1 MRYSVAPRGLLRRQI
16 YPIFP
21 CLQNYKARIVTY
33 DLHPIRANCAL
44 EALARSTPFLD
55 KLGRMALFTF
65 AKTWKKNFFI
75 IKNTKTLVL
84 YLRNMGMDV
93 LKIIAGLV
101 GLIVGGEWL
110 LRAAVGTSNRFAI
123 PKFIIG
129 MTVVSFATS
138 LPELIVSVRS
148 ALAGYPDLA
157 LGNVVG
163 SNIANLG
170 LVLGVV
176 LLFTRIRVTK
186 SFYQSDWPMMFI
198 ASILLWVFIQNGT
211 ISALEGFALV
221 VLLVLMLLYLLQRR
235 DQVDFVADD
244 LDTLLSWPK
253 ILLFIVL
260 GSAFLALGSDLLV
273 NGAVNVASQIGVSE
287 RVIAITVVSIGTS
300 VPELAASLVAVAKRE
315 NAISIGN
322 LLGSNLF
329 NILAVLGITALIH
342 PLTVADNA
350 LLDFDIYVMIGVAAL
365 LIPLVFLPKKMEI
378 YWRDGLI
385 LLVVYIAFIATTL
398 N

>member
-1 MRYSVAPRGLLRRQI
+1 MFA
-16 YPIFP
+16 
-21 CLQNYKARIVTY
+21 
-33 DLHPIRANCAL
+33 
-44 EALARSTPFLD
+44 
-55 KLGRMALFTF
+55 F

-75 IKNTKTLVL
+75 IKNTKTPVL
-84 YLRNMGMDV
+84 YLRNMGMEIV
-93 LKIIAGLV
+93 KIIAGLV

-129 MTVVSFATS
+129 MTIVSFATS

-176 LLFTRIRVTK
+176 LLFTRIQVAK
-186 SFYQSDWPMMFI
+186 SFYLSDWPMMFI
-198 ASILLWVFIQNGT
+198 ASILLLVFILNGT
-211 ISALEGFALV
+211 ITALEGFALV
-221 VLLVLMLLYLLQRR
+221 TLLILMLFYLLRR
-235 DQVDFVADD
+235 KEDADFVADD

-253 ILLFIVL
+253 ISLFIVF

-273 NGAVNVASQIGVSE
+273 NGAVNVASQLGVSE
-287 RVIAITVVSIGTS
+287 RVIVITVVSVGTS

-329 NILAVLGITALIH
+329 NILAVLGITSLIH
-342 PLTVADNA
+342 PLTVVDNT
-350 LLDFDIYVMIGVAAL
+350 LLDFDIYVMIGIAAL
-365 LIPLVFLPKKMEI
+365 LIPLVFSPKKMEI

-385 LLVVYIAFIATTL
+385 LLVVYIAFIATTI

>member
-1 MRYSVAPRGLLRRQI
+1 M
-16 YPIFP
+16 
-21 CLQNYKARIVTY
+21 
-33 DLHPIRANCAL
+33 
-44 EALARSTPFLD
+44 
-55 KLGRMALFTF
+55 FTF
-65 AKTWKKNFFI
+65 AKTLKKNFFI
-75 IKNTKTLVL
+75 FKNTKTPVL
-84 YLRNMGMDV
+84 YLRNMGMEIV
-93 LKIIAGLV
+93 KIIAGLV

-148 ALAGYPDLA
+148 ALSGYPDLA

-176 LLFTRIRVTK
+176 LLFTRIQVAK

-211 ISALEGFALV
+211 ITALEGLALV
-221 VLLVLMLLYLLQRR
+221 TLLILMLFYLLRR
-235 DQVDFVADD
+235 KEHADFVADD
-244 LDTLLSWPK
+244 LDTLLSWSK
-253 ILLFIVL
+253 ISLFIVF

-273 NGAVNVASQIGVSE
+273 NGAVNVASQLGVSE
-287 RVIAITVVSIGTS
+287 RVIAITVVSVGTS

-329 NILAVLGITALIH
+329 NILAVLGITSLIH
-342 PLTVADNA
+342 PLTVVDNT
-350 LLDFDIYVMIGVAAL
+350 LLDFDIYVMIGIAAL
-365 LIPLVFLPKKMEI
+365 LIPLVFSPKKMEI

-385 LLVVYIAFIATTL
+385 LLVVYIAFIATTI

>member
-1 MRYSVAPRGLLRRQI
+1 
-16 YPIFP
+16 
-21 CLQNYKARIVTY
+21 
-33 DLHPIRANCAL
+33 
-44 EALARSTPFLD
+44 
-55 KLGRMALFTF
+55 MALFNF
-65 AKTWKKNFFI
+65 AKIWKKNFFI

-93 LKIIAGLV
+93 LKIVAGLV

-176 LLFTRIRVTK
+176 LLFTRIQVTK

-198 ASILLWVFIQNGT
+198 ASIILWGFIQNGT
-211 ISALEGFALV
+211 ITALEGLALV
-221 VLLVLMLLYLLQRR
+221 ALLILMLFYLLQRKEHP
-235 DQVDFVADD
+235 DFVADD
-244 LDTLLSWPK
+244 LQSLLSWPK
-253 ILLFIVL
+253 ILLLIVF

-273 NGAVNVASQIGVSE
+273 NGAVNVASQLGVSE
-287 RVIAITVVSIGTS
+287 RVIGITVVSVGTS
-300 VPELAASLVAVAKRE
+300 VPELAASLVAIAKRE

-342 PLTVADNA
+342 PLTVVDHV
-350 LLDFDIYVMIGVAAL
+350 LLDFDIYVMIGIAAL
-365 LIPLVFLPKKMEI
+365 LIPLVFSPKKMQI

-385 LLVVYIAFIATTL
+385 LLVVYIAFIANTL

>member
-1 MRYSVAPRGLLRRQI
+1 
-16 YPIFP
+16 
-21 CLQNYKARIVTY
+21 
-33 DLHPIRANCAL
+33 
-44 EALARSTPFLD
+44 
-55 KLGRMALFTF
+55 LFTF
-65 AKTWKKNFFI
+65 AKTLKKNFFI
-75 IKNTKTLVL
+75 FKNTKTPVL
-84 YLRNMGMDV
+84 YLRNMGMEIV
-93 LKIIAGLV
+93 KIIAGLV

-170 LVLGVV
+170 LVLGFV
-176 LLFTRIRVTK
+176 LLFTRIQVAK
-186 SFYQSDWPMMFI
+186 SFYLSDWPMMFI

-211 ISALEGFALV
+211 ITALEGFALV
-221 VLLVLMLLYLLQRR
+221 TLLILMLFYLLRR
-235 DQVDFVADD
+235 KEHADFIADD

-253 ILLFIVL
+253 ISLFIVF

-273 NGAVNVASQIGVSE
+273 NGAVNVASQLEVSE
-287 RVIAITVVSIGTS
+287 RVIAITVVSVGTS

-329 NILAVLGITALIH
+329 NILAVLGITSLIH
-342 PLTVADNA
+342 PLTVVDNS
-350 LLDFDIYVMIGVAAL
+350 LLDFDIYVMIGIAAL
-365 LIPLVFLPKKMEI
+365 LIPLVFSPKKMEI

-385 LLVVYIAFIATTL
+385 LLVVYIAFIATTI

>member
-1 MRYSVAPRGLLRRQI
+1 M
-16 YPIFP
+16 
-21 CLQNYKARIVTY
+21 
-33 DLHPIRANCAL
+33 
-44 EALARSTPFLD
+44 
-55 KLGRMALFTF
+55 
-65 AKTWKKNFFI
+65 
-75 IKNTKTLVL
+75 L
-84 YLRNMGMDV
+84 YLRNMVMEV
-93 LKIIAGLV
+93 LKIFAGLV

-176 LLFTRIRVTK
+176 LLFTRIHVTK

-211 ISALEGFALV
+211 ITAIEGLALV
-221 VLLVLMLLYLLQRR
+221 TLLILMLFYLLRR
-235 DQVDFVADD
+235 KEYADFVADD
-244 LDTLLSWPK
+244 LETLLSWPK
-253 ILLFIVL
+253 ILLFIVF
-260 GSAFLALGSDLLV
+260 GSVFLALGSDLLV
-273 NGAVNVASQIGVSE
+273 NGAVNVASQLGVSE
-287 RVIAITVVSIGTS
+287 RVIGITVVSVGTS
-300 VPELAASLVAVAKRE
+300 VPELAASLVAIAKRE

-342 PLTVADNA
+342 PLTVVDNA
-350 LLDFDIYVMIGVAAL
+350 LLDFDIYVMIGIAAL
-365 LIPLVFLPKKMEI
+365 LIPLVFSPKKMQI

-385 LLVVYIAFIATTL
+385 LLVVYIAFIANTL

>member
-1 MRYSVAPRGLLRRQI
+1 
-16 YPIFP
+16 
-21 CLQNYKARIVTY
+21 
-33 DLHPIRANCAL
+33 
-44 EALARSTPFLD
+44 
-55 KLGRMALFTF
+55 
-65 AKTWKKNFFI
+65 
-75 IKNTKTLVL
+75 
-84 YLRNMGMDV
+84 MGMDI
-93 LKIIAGLV
+93 LKIVAGLV

-176 LLFTRIRVTK
+176 LLFTRIQVSK

-211 ISALEGFALV
+211 ITALEGLALV
-221 VLLVLMLLYLLQRR
+221 TLLILMLFYLLRR
-235 DQVDFVADD
+235 KERAVFVADD
-244 LDTLLSWPK
+244 LNTLLSWPK
-253 ILLFIVL
+253 ILLFIVF

-273 NGAVNVASQIGVSE
+273 NGAVNAASQLGVSE

-342 PLTVADNA
+342 PLTVIDNT
-350 LLDFDIYVMIGVAAL
+350 LLDFDIYVMIGIAAL
-365 LIPLVFLPKKMEI
+365 LIPLVFTPKKMEI

-385 LLVVYIAFIATTL
+385 LLVVYVAFIAITI

>member
-1 MRYSVAPRGLLRRQI
+1 
-16 YPIFP
+16 
-21 CLQNYKARIVTY
+21 
-33 DLHPIRANCAL
+33 
-44 EALARSTPFLD
+44 
-55 KLGRMALFTF
+55 MALFNF
-65 AKTWKKNFFI
+65 AKIWKKNFFI

-93 LKIIAGLV
+93 LKIVAGLV

-176 LLFTRIRVTK
+176 LLFTRIQVTK

-211 ISALEGFALV
+211 ITALEGLAFV
-221 VLLVLMLLYLLQRR
+221 TLLILMLFYLLRR
-235 DQVDFVADD
+235 KEHADFVADD
-244 LDTLLSWPK
+244 LESLLSWPK
-253 ILLFIVL
+253 ILLLIVF
-260 GSAFLALGSDLLV
+260 GSVFLALGSDLLV
-273 NGAVNVASQIGVSE
+273 NGAVNVASQLGVSE
-287 RVIAITVVSIGTS
+287 RVIGITVVSVGTS
-300 VPELAASLVAVAKRE
+300 VPELAASLVAIAKRE

-342 PLTVADNA
+342 PLTVVDHV
-350 LLDFDIYVMIGVAAL
+350 LLDFDIYVMIGIAAL
-365 LIPLVFLPKKMEI
+365 LIPLVFSPKKMQI
-378 YWRDGLI
+378 HWRDGLI
-385 LLVVYIAFIATTL
+385 LLVVYIAFIVNTL

>member
-1 MRYSVAPRGLLRRQI
+1 M
-16 YPIFP
+16 
-21 CLQNYKARIVTY
+21 
-33 DLHPIRANCAL
+33 
-44 EALARSTPFLD
+44 
-55 KLGRMALFTF
+55 
-65 AKTWKKNFFI
+65 
-75 IKNTKTLVL
+75 L

-93 LKIIAGLV
+93 LKIVAGLV

-176 LLFTRIRVTK
+176 LLFTRIQVTK

-198 ASILLWVFIQNGT
+198 ASIILWAFIQNGT
-211 ISALEGFALV
+211 ITELEGLALV
-221 VLLVLMLLYLLQRR
+221 TLLILMLFYLLRR
-235 DQVDFVADD
+235 KEHADFVADD
-244 LDTLLSWPK
+244 LESLLSWPK
-253 ILLFIVL
+253 ILLLIVF

-273 NGAVNVASQIGVSE
+273 NGAVNVASQLGVSE
-287 RVIAITVVSIGTS
+287 RVIGITVVSVGTS
-300 VPELAASLVAVAKRE
+300 VPELAASLVAIAKRE

-342 PLTVADNA
+342 PLTVVDHV
-350 LLDFDIYVMIGVAAL
+350 LLDFDIYVMIGIAAL
-365 LIPLVFLPKKMEI
+365 LIPLVFSPKKMQI

-385 LLVVYIAFIATTL
+385 LLVVYIAFIANTL

>member
-1 MRYSVAPRGLLRRQI
+1 
-16 YPIFP
+16 
-21 CLQNYKARIVTY
+21 
-33 DLHPIRANCAL
+33 
-44 EALARSTPFLD
+44 
-55 KLGRMALFTF
+55 LFTF
-65 AKTWKKNFFI
+65 AKTLKKNFFI
-75 IKNTKTLVL
+75 FKNTKTPVL
-84 YLRNMGMDV
+84 YLRNMGMEIV
-93 LKIIAGLV
+93 QIIAGLV

-157 LGNVVG
+157 LGNVMG

-176 LLFTRIRVTK
+176 LLFTRIQVAK

-211 ISALEGFALV
+211 ITALEGFALV
-221 VLLVLMLLYLLQRR
+221 TLLILMLFYLLRR
-235 DQVDFVADD
+235 KEHADFIADD

-253 ILLFIVL
+253 ISLFIVF
-260 GSAFLALGSDLLV
+260 GSVSLALGSDLLV
-273 NGAVNVASQIGVSE
+273 NGAVNVASQLGVSE
-287 RVIAITVVSIGTS
+287 RVIAITVVSVGTS

-329 NILAVLGITALIH
+329 NILAVLGITSLIH
-342 PLTVADNA
+342 PLTVVDNT
-350 LLDFDIYVMIGVAAL
+350 LLDFDIYVMIGIAAL
-365 LIPLVFLPKKMEI
+365 LIPLVFSPKKMEI

-385 LLVVYIAFIATTL
+385 LLVVYIAFIATTI

>member
-1 MRYSVAPRGLLRRQI
+1 M
-16 YPIFP
+16 
-21 CLQNYKARIVTY
+21 
-33 DLHPIRANCAL
+33 
-44 EALARSTPFLD
+44 
-55 KLGRMALFTF
+55 FTF
-65 AKTWKKNFFI
+65 AKTLKKNFFI
-75 IKNTKTLVL
+75 FKNTKTPVL
-84 YLRNMGMDV
+84 YLCNMGMEIV
-93 LKIIAGLV
+93 KIIAGLV

-176 LLFTRIRVTK
+176 LLFTRIQVAK

-211 ISALEGFALV
+211 ITALEGFALV
-221 VLLVLMLLYLLQRR
+221 TLLILMLFYLLRR
-235 DQVDFVADD
+235 KEDADFVADD

-253 ILLFIVL
+253 ISLFIVF

-273 NGAVNVASQIGVSE
+273 NGAVNVASQLGVSE

-329 NILAVLGITALIH
+329 NILAVLGITSLIH
-342 PLTVADNA
+342 PLTVVDNT
-350 LLDFDIYVMIGVAAL
+350 LLDFDIYVMIGIAAL
-365 LIPLVFLPKKMEI
+365 LIPLVFSPKKMEI

-385 LLVVYIAFIATTL
+385 LLVVYIAFIATTI

>member
-1 MRYSVAPRGLLRRQI
+1 
-16 YPIFP
+16 
-21 CLQNYKARIVTY
+21 
-33 DLHPIRANCAL
+33 
-44 EALARSTPFLD
+44 
-55 KLGRMALFTF
+55 
-65 AKTWKKNFFI
+65 
-75 IKNTKTLVL
+75 
-84 YLRNMGMDV
+84 MGMEIV
-93 LKIIAGLV
+93 KIIAGLV

-176 LLFTRIRVTK
+176 LLFTRIQVAK

-211 ISALEGFALV
+211 ITALEGFALV
-221 VLLVLMLLYLLQRR
+221 TLLILMLFYLLRR
-235 DQVDFVADD
+235 KEDADFVADD

-253 ILLFIVL
+253 ISLFIVF

-273 NGAVNVASQIGVSE
+273 NGAVNVASQLGVSE

-329 NILAVLGITALIH
+329 NILAVLGITSLIH
-342 PLTVADNA
+342 PLTVVDNT
-350 LLDFDIYVMIGVAAL
+350 LLDFDIYVMIGIAAL
-365 LIPLVFLPKKMEI
+365 LIPLVFSPKKMEI

-385 LLVVYIAFIATTL
+385 LLVVYIAFIATTI

>member
-1 MRYSVAPRGLLRRQI
+1 M
-16 YPIFP
+16 
-21 CLQNYKARIVTY
+21 
-33 DLHPIRANCAL
+33 
-44 EALARSTPFLD
+44 
-55 KLGRMALFTF
+55 FTF
-65 AKTWKKNFFI
+65 AKTLKKNFLI
-75 IKNTKTLVL
+75 IKNTKTPVL
-84 YLRNMGMDV
+84 YLRNMGMEIV
-93 LKIIAGLV
+93 KIIAGLV

-148 ALAGYPDLA
+148 ALSGYPDLA

-176 LLFTRIRVTK
+176 LLFTRIQVAK

-211 ISALEGFALV
+211 ITALEGLALV
-221 VLLVLMLLYLLQRR
+221 TLLILMLFYLLRR
-235 DQVDFVADD
+235 KEHADFIADD

-253 ILLFIVL
+253 ISLFIVF

-273 NGAVNVASQIGVSE
+273 NGAVNVASQLGVSE
-287 RVIAITVVSIGTS
+287 RVIAITVVSVGTS

-342 PLTVADNA
+342 PLTVVDNT
-350 LLDFDIYVMIGVAAL
+350 LLDFDIYVMIGIAAL
-365 LIPLVFLPKKMEI
+365 LIPLVFSPKKMEI

>member
-1 MRYSVAPRGLLRRQI
+1 
-16 YPIFP
+16 
-21 CLQNYKARIVTY
+21 
-33 DLHPIRANCAL
+33 
-44 EALARSTPFLD
+44 
-55 KLGRMALFTF
+55 LFTF
-65 AKTWKKNFFI
+65 AKTLKKNFFI
-75 IKNTKTLVL
+75 FKNTKTPVL
-84 YLRNMGMDV
+84 YLRNMGMEIV
-93 LKIIAGLV
+93 KIIAGLV

-176 LLFTRIRVTK
+176 LLFTRIQVAK
-186 SFYQSDWPMMFI
+186 SFYLSDWPMMFI

-211 ISALEGFALV
+211 ITALEGFALV
-221 VLLVLMLLYLLQRR
+221 TLLILMLFYLLRR
-235 DQVDFVADD
+235 KEHADFIADD

-253 ILLFIVL
+253 ISLFIVF

-273 NGAVNVASQIGVSE
+273 NGAVNVASQLGVSE
-287 RVIAITVVSIGTS
+287 RVIAITVVSVGTS

-329 NILAVLGITALIH
+329 NILAVLGITSLIH
-342 PLTVADNA
+342 PLTVVDNT
-350 LLDFDIYVMIGVAAL
+350 LLDFDIYVMIGIAAL
-365 LIPLVFLPKKMEI
+365 LIPLVFSPKKMEI

-385 LLVVYIAFIATTL
+385 LLVVYIAFIATTI

>member
-1 MRYSVAPRGLLRRQI
+1 
-16 YPIFP
+16 
-21 CLQNYKARIVTY
+21 
-33 DLHPIRANCAL
+33 
-44 EALARSTPFLD
+44 
-55 KLGRMALFTF
+55 
-65 AKTWKKNFFI
+65 
-75 IKNTKTLVL
+75 
-84 YLRNMGMDV
+84 MGMEIV
-93 LKIIAGLV
+93 KIIAGLV

-176 LLFTRIRVTK
+176 LLFTRIQVAK
-186 SFYQSDWPMMFI
+186 SFYLSDWPMMFI

-211 ISALEGFALV
+211 ITALEGFALV
-221 VLLVLMLLYLLQRR
+221 TLLILMLFYLLRR
-235 DQVDFVADD
+235 KEHADFIADD

-253 ILLFIVL
+253 ISLFIVF

-273 NGAVNVASQIGVSE
+273 NGAVNVASQLGVSE
-287 RVIAITVVSIGTS
+287 RVIAITVVSVGTS

-329 NILAVLGITALIH
+329 NILAVLGITSLIH
-342 PLTVADNA
+342 PLTVVDNT
-350 LLDFDIYVMIGVAAL
+350 LLDFDIYVMIGIAAL
-365 LIPLVFLPKKMEI
+365 LIPLVFSPKKMEI

-385 LLVVYIAFIATTL
+385 LLVVYIAFIATTI

>member
-1 MRYSVAPRGLLRRQI
+1 
-16 YPIFP
+16 
-21 CLQNYKARIVTY
+21 
-33 DLHPIRANCAL
+33 
-44 EALARSTPFLD
+44 
-55 KLGRMALFTF
+55 
-65 AKTWKKNFFI
+65 
-75 IKNTKTLVL
+75 
-84 YLRNMGMDV
+84 MGIEV
-93 LKIIAGLV
+93 FKIIGGLI

-129 MTVVSFATS
+129 MTIVSFATS
-138 LPELIVSVRS
+138 LPELIVSIRS
-148 ALAGYPDLA
+148 ALEGYPDLA

-176 LLFTRIRVTK
+176 LLFTRIEVSK

-211 ISALEGFALV
+211 ITAIEGLALV
-221 VLLVLMLLYLLQRR
+221 ILLVLMLVYLLRLK
-235 DQVDFVADD
+235 DKSDFVADD

-253 ILLFIVL
+253 IGLFIVF
-260 GSAFLALGSDLLV
+260 GSAFLAFGSELLV
-273 NGAVNVASQIGVSE
+273 NGAVQVASQLGVSE
-287 RVIAITVVSIGTS
+287 RIIAITVVSVGTS
-300 VPELAASLVAVAKRE
+300 VPELAASLVAIAKKE

-329 NILAVLGITALIH
+329 NILAVLGITSLIH
-342 PLTVADNA
+342 PLTVVDNT
-350 LLDFDIYVMIGVAAL
+350 LLDFDICVMIGIAAL
-365 LIPLVFLPKKMEI
+365 LIPLVFLPKRMEM
-378 YWRDGLI
+378 YWRDGLV
-385 LLVVYIAFIATTL
+385 LLAVYILFIATTI

>member
-1 MRYSVAPRGLLRRQI
+1 
-16 YPIFP
+16 
-21 CLQNYKARIVTY
+21 
-33 DLHPIRANCAL
+33 L
-44 EALARSTPFLD
+44 EALVRSTPFFD
-55 KLGRMALFTF
+55 KLGRIALFTLP
-65 AKTWKKNFFI
+65 KTRKKNFFI

-93 LKIIAGLV
+93 LKIVAGLV

-110 LRAAVGTSNRFAI
+110 LRAAVGTSNRFVI

-176 LLFTRIRVTK
+176 LLFTRIQVSK

-211 ISALEGFALV
+211 ITAFEGIALV
-221 VLLVLMLLYLLQRR
+221 VLLVLMLLYLLQRT
-235 DQVDFVADD
+235 DKADFVVND

-253 ILLFIVL
+253 ILLFIL
-260 GSAFLALGSDLLV
+260 FGSAFLAFGSDLLV
-273 NGAVNVASQIGVSE
+273 NGAVNVASQLGVSE
-287 RVIAITVVSIGTS
+287 RVIAITVVSVGTS

-342 PLTVADNA
+342 PLTVVDNT
-350 LLDFDIYVMIGVAAL
+350 LLDFDIYVMIGIAAL

-378 YWRDGLI
+378 YWRDGL
-385 LLVVYIAFIATTL
+385 LLLTLYVLFIVKTL
-398 N
+398 A

>member
-1 MRYSVAPRGLLRRQI
+1 
-16 YPIFP
+16 
-21 CLQNYKARIVTY
+21 
-33 DLHPIRANCAL
+33 
-44 EALARSTPFLD
+44 
-55 KLGRMALFTF
+55 MALFNF
-65 AKTWKKNFFI
+65 AKIWKKNFFI

-93 LKIIAGLV
+93 LKIVAGLV
-101 GLIVGGEWL
+101 GLVVGGEWL
-110 LRAAVGTSNRFAI
+110 LRAAVGTSNWFAI

-176 LLFTRIRVTK
+176 LLFTRIQISN

-235 DQVDFVADD
+235 DKANIVADD
-244 LDTLLSWPK
+244 LDKLLPWPK

-273 NGAVNVASQIGVSE
+273 NGAVNVASQLGVSE

-342 PLTVADNA
+342 PLTVADNT
-350 LLDFDIYVMIGVAAL
+350 LLDFDIYVMIGIAAL
-365 LIPLVFLPKKMEI
+365 LIPLIFLPKKMEI

-385 LLVVYIAFIATTL
+385 LLVVYIAFIAITL

>member
-1 MRYSVAPRGLLRRQI
+1 M
-16 YPIFP
+16 
-21 CLQNYKARIVTY
+21 
-33 DLHPIRANCAL
+33 
-44 EALARSTPFLD
+44 
-55 KLGRMALFTF
+55 
-65 AKTWKKNFFI
+65 
-75 IKNTKTLVL
+75 L

-176 LLFTRIRVTK
+176 LLFTRIQVTK

-198 ASILLWVFIQNGT
+198 ASIILWGFIQNGT
-211 ISALEGFALV
+211 ITALEGLALV
-221 VLLVLMLLYLLQRR
+221 ALLILMLFYLLQRKEHP
-235 DQVDFVADD
+235 DFVADD
-244 LDTLLSWPK
+244 LQSLLSWPK
-253 ILLFIVL
+253 ILLLIVF
-260 GSAFLALGSDLLV
+260 GSSFLALGSDLLV
-273 NGAVNVASQIGVSE
+273 NGAVNVASQLGVSE
-287 RVIAITVVSIGTS
+287 RVIGITVVSVGTS
-300 VPELAASLVAVAKRE
+300 VPELAASLVAIAKRE

-342 PLTVADNA
+342 PLTVVDHV
-350 LLDFDIYVMIGVAAL
+350 LLDFDIYVMIGIAAL
-365 LIPLVFLPKKMEI
+365 LIPLVFSPKKMQI

-385 LLVVYIAFIATTL
+385 LLVVYIAFIANTL

>member
-1 MRYSVAPRGLLRRQI
+1 
-16 YPIFP
+16 
-21 CLQNYKARIVTY
+21 
-33 DLHPIRANCAL
+33 
-44 EALARSTPFLD
+44 
-55 KLGRMALFTF
+55 
-65 AKTWKKNFFI
+65 
-75 IKNTKTLVL
+75 
-84 YLRNMGMDV
+84 MGMEVIKIV
-93 LKIIAGLV
+93 LGLV
-101 GLIVGGEWL
+101 GLIVGGKWL
-110 LRAAVGTSNRFAI
+110 LLAAVGTSNRFAI

-157 LGNVVG
+157 VGNVVG

-176 LLFTRIRVTK
+176 LLFTRIHVTK
-186 SFYQSDWPMMFI
+186 IFYQSDWPMMFI
-198 ASILLWVFIQNGT
+198 ASILLWVFIQNGKIT
-211 ISALEGFALV
+211 GLEGLTMV
-221 VLLVLMLLYLLQRR
+221 VILVLMLLYLLLRR
-235 DQVDFVADD
+235 DKADFVADD
-244 LDTLLSWPK
+244 LDTLMSWSK
-253 ILLFIVL
+253 ISLFIL
-260 GSAFLALGSDLLV
+260 FGSAFLALGSDLLV
-273 NGAVNVASQIGVSE
+273 NGAVNVASYLGVSE

-329 NILAVLGITALIH
+329 NILAVLGITALIN
-342 PLTVADNA
+342 PLRVVDNT
-350 LLDFDIYVMIGVAAL
+350 LLDFDIYVMIGITAL
-365 LIPLVFLPKKMEI
+365 LVPLVFLPKKMEI

-385 LLVVYIAFIATTL
+385 LLVIYTAFIATTL

>member
-1 MRYSVAPRGLLRRQI
+1 M
-16 YPIFP
+16 
-21 CLQNYKARIVTY
+21 
-33 DLHPIRANCAL
+33 
-44 EALARSTPFLD
+44 
-55 KLGRMALFTF
+55 
-65 AKTWKKNFFI
+65 
-75 IKNTKTLVL
+75 L

-93 LKIIAGLV
+93 LKIVAGLV

-176 LLFTRIRVTK
+176 LLFTRIQVTK

-198 ASILLWVFIQNGT
+198 ASILLWAFIQNGT
-211 ISALEGFALV
+211 ITALEGLALV
-221 VLLVLMLLYLLQRR
+221 TLLILMLFYLLRR
-235 DQVDFVADD
+235 KEHADFVADD
-244 LDTLLSWPK
+244 LESLMSWPK
-253 ILLFIVL
+253 ILLLIVF

-273 NGAVNVASQIGVSE
+273 NGAVNVASQLGVSE
-287 RVIAITVVSIGTS
+287 RVIGITVVSVGTS
-300 VPELAASLVAVAKRE
+300 VPELAASLVAIAKRE

-329 NILAVLGITALIH
+329 NILAVLGNYGPHSSI
-342 PLTVADNA
+342 DC
-350 LLDFDIYVMIGVAAL
+350 G
-365 LIPLVFLPKKMEI
+365 
-378 YWRDGLI
+378 
-385 LLVVYIAFIATTL
+385 
-398 N
+398 

>member
-1 MRYSVAPRGLLRRQI
+1 
-16 YPIFP
+16 
-21 CLQNYKARIVTY
+21 
-33 DLHPIRANCAL
+33 
-44 EALARSTPFLD
+44 
-55 KLGRMALFTF
+55 MALFIF
-65 AKTWKKNFFI
+65 AKTLKKNLII

-84 YLRNMGMDV
+84 YLRNMLV
-93 LKIIAGLV
+93 ELIKILFGLF
-101 GLIVGGEWL
+101 GLIIGGDWL

-123 PKFIIG
+123 PKFVIG

-148 ALAGYPDLA
+148 ALAGYSDLA

-176 LLFTRIRVTK
+176 LLFTRIKVSK
-186 SFYQSDWPMMFI
+186 SFYLSDWPMMFI

-211 ISALEGFALV
+211 ISSLEGVALV
-221 VLLVLMLLYLLQRR
+221 LLLLIMIIFLLQIR
-235 DQVDFVADD
+235 DKVDYVVED
-244 LDTLLSWPK
+244 LDTILSWPK
-253 ILLFIVL
+253 ISFFLVS
-260 GSAFLALGSDLLV
+260 GSFFLAFGSDLLI
-273 NGAVNVASQIGVSE
+273 NGAISVASQLGVSE
-287 RVIAITVVSIGTS
+287 RVIGITLVSIGTS

-329 NILAVLGITALIH
+329 NILAVLGITALIN
-342 PLTVADNA
+342 PLRVVDNT
-350 LLDFDIYVMIGVAAL
+350 LLDFDIYVMIGIAAL
-365 LIPLVFLPKKMEI
+365 LIPLVFSPKKMEI

-385 LLVVYIAFIATTL
+385 LLTVYVIFIAITL

>member
-1 MRYSVAPRGLLRRQI
+1 M
-16 YPIFP
+16 
-21 CLQNYKARIVTY
+21 
-33 DLHPIRANCAL
+33 
-44 EALARSTPFLD
+44 
-55 KLGRMALFTF
+55 FTF
-65 AKTWKKNFFI
+65 AKTLKKNFFI
-75 IKNTKTLVL
+75 FKNTKTPVL
-84 YLRNMGMDV
+84 YLRNMGMEIV
-93 LKIIAGLV
+93 QIIAGLV

-157 LGNVVG
+157 LGNVMG

-176 LLFTRIRVTK
+176 LLFTRIQVAK

-211 ISALEGFALV
+211 ITALEGFALV
-221 VLLVLMLLYLLQRR
+221 TLLILMLFYLLRR
-235 DQVDFVADD
+235 KEHADFIADD

-253 ILLFIVL
+253 ISLFIVF
-260 GSAFLALGSDLLV
+260 GSVFLALGSDLLV
-273 NGAVNVASQIGVSE
+273 NGAVNVASQLGVSE
-287 RVIAITVVSIGTS
+287 RVIAITVVSVGTS

-329 NILAVLGITALIH
+329 NILAVLGITSLIH
-342 PLTVADNA
+342 PLTVVDNT
-350 LLDFDIYVMIGVAAL
+350 LLDFDIYVMIGIAAL
-365 LIPLVFLPKKMEI
+365 LIPLVFSPKKMEI

-385 LLVVYIAFIATTL
+385 LLVVYIAFIATTI

>member
-1 MRYSVAPRGLLRRQI
+1 
-16 YPIFP
+16 
-21 CLQNYKARIVTY
+21 
-33 DLHPIRANCAL
+33 
-44 EALARSTPFLD
+44 
-55 KLGRMALFTF
+55 
-65 AKTWKKNFFI
+65 
-75 IKNTKTLVL
+75 
-84 YLRNMGMDV
+84 MGIEV
-93 LKIIAGLV
+93 FKIIGGLI

-129 MTVVSFATS
+129 MTIVSFATS
-138 LPELIVSVRS
+138 LPELIVSIRS
-148 ALAGYPDLA
+148 ALEGYPDLA

-176 LLFTRIRVTK
+176 LLFTRIEVSK

-211 ISALEGFALV
+211 ITALEGLALV
-221 VLLVLMLLYLLQRR
+221 ILLVLMLVYLLRLK
-235 DQVDFVADD
+235 DKSDFVADD

-253 ILLFIVL
+253 IGLFIVF
-260 GSAFLALGSDLLV
+260 GSAFLAFGSELLV
-273 NGAVNVASQIGVSE
+273 NGAVQVASQLGVSE
-287 RVIAITVVSIGTS
+287 RIIAITVVSVGTS
-300 VPELAASLVAVAKRE
+300 VPELAASLVAIAKKE

-329 NILAVLGITALIH
+329 NILAVLGITSLIH
-342 PLTVADNA
+342 PLTVVDNT
-350 LLDFDIYVMIGVAAL
+350 LLDFDIYVMIGIAAL
-365 LIPLVFLPKKMEI
+365 LIPLVFLPKRMEM
-378 YWRDGLI
+378 YWRDGLV
-385 LLVVYIAFIATTL
+385 LLAVYVLFIATTI

>member
-1 MRYSVAPRGLLRRQI
+1 
-16 YPIFP
+16 
-21 CLQNYKARIVTY
+21 
-33 DLHPIRANCAL
+33 
-44 EALARSTPFLD
+44 
-55 KLGRMALFTF
+55 
-65 AKTWKKNFFI
+65 
-75 IKNTKTLVL
+75 
-84 YLRNMGMDV
+84 MGIEV
-93 LKIIAGLV
+93 FKIIGGLI

-129 MTVVSFATS
+129 MTIVSFATS
-138 LPELIVSVRS
+138 LPELIVSIRS
-148 ALAGYPDLA
+148 ALEGYPDLA

-176 LLFTRIRVTK
+176 LLFTRIEVSK

-211 ISALEGFALV
+211 ITALEGLGLV
-221 VLLVLMLLYLLQRR
+221 ILLVLMLVYLLRLK
-235 DQVDFVADD
+235 DKSDFVADD

-253 ILLFIVL
+253 IGLFIVF
-260 GSAFLALGSDLLV
+260 GSAFLAFGSELLV
-273 NGAVNVASQIGVSE
+273 NGAVQVASQLGVSE
-287 RVIAITVVSIGTS
+287 RIIAITVVSVGTS
-300 VPELAASLVAVAKRE
+300 VPELAASLVAIAKKE

-329 NILAVLGITALIH
+329 NILAVLGITSLIH
-342 PLTVADNA
+342 PLTVVDNT
-350 LLDFDIYVMIGVAAL
+350 LLDFDIYVMIGIAAL
-365 LIPLVFLPKKMEI
+365 LIPLVFLPKRMEM
-378 YWRDGLI
+378 YWLDGLV
-385 LLVVYIAFIATTL
+385 LLAVYVLFIATTI

>member
-1 MRYSVAPRGLLRRQI
+1 M
-16 YPIFP
+16 
-21 CLQNYKARIVTY
+21 
-33 DLHPIRANCAL
+33 
-44 EALARSTPFLD
+44 
-55 KLGRMALFTF
+55 FTF
-65 AKTWKKNFFI
+65 AKTLKKNFFI
-75 IKNTKTLVL
+75 FKNTKTPVL
-84 YLRNMGMDV
+84 YLRNMGMEIV
-93 LKIIAGLV
+93 KIIAGLV

-176 LLFTRIRVTK
+176 LLFTRIQVAK
-186 SFYQSDWPMMFI
+186 SFYLSDWPMMFI
-198 ASILLWVFIQNGT
+198 ASILLWVFILNGT
-211 ISALEGFALV
+211 ITALEGFALV
-221 VLLVLMLLYLLQRR
+221 TLLILMLFYLLRR
-235 DQVDFVADD
+235 KEHADFIADD

-253 ILLFIVL
+253 ISLFIVF

-273 NGAVNVASQIGVSE
+273 NGAVNVASQLGVSE
-287 RVIAITVVSIGTS
+287 RVIAITVVSVGTS

-329 NILAVLGITALIH
+329 NILAVLGITSLIH
-342 PLTVADNA
+342 PLTVVDNT
-350 LLDFDIYVMIGVAAL
+350 LLDFDIYVMIGIAAL
-365 LIPLVFLPKKMEI
+365 LIPLVFSPKKMEI

-385 LLVVYIAFIATTL
+385 LLVVYIAFIATTI

>member
-1 MRYSVAPRGLLRRQI
+1 
-16 YPIFP
+16 
-21 CLQNYKARIVTY
+21 
-33 DLHPIRANCAL
+33 
-44 EALARSTPFLD
+44 
-55 KLGRMALFTF
+55 
-65 AKTWKKNFFI
+65 
-75 IKNTKTLVL
+75 
-84 YLRNMGMDV
+84 MGMDV
-93 LKIIAGLV
+93 LKIVAGLV

-110 LRAAVGTSNRFAI
+110 LRAAVGTSNRFVI

-176 LLFTRIRVTK
+176 LLFTRIQVSK

-211 ISALEGFALV
+211 ITAFEGIALV
-221 VLLVLMLLYLLQRR
+221 VLLVLMLLYLLQRT
-235 DQVDFVADD
+235 DKADFVVND

-253 ILLFIVL
+253 ILLFIL
-260 GSAFLALGSDLLV
+260 FGSAFLAFGSDLLV
-273 NGAVNVASQIGVSE
+273 NGAVNVASQLGVSE
-287 RVIAITVVSIGTS
+287 RVIAITVVSVGTS

-342 PLTVADNA
+342 PLTVVDNT
-350 LLDFDIYVMIGVAAL
+350 LLDFDIYVMIGIAAL

-378 YWRDGLI
+378 YWRDGL
-385 LLVVYIAFIATTL
+385 LLLTLYVLFIVKTL
-398 N
+398 A

>member
-1 MRYSVAPRGLLRRQI
+1 
-16 YPIFP
+16 
-21 CLQNYKARIVTY
+21 
-33 DLHPIRANCAL
+33 
-44 EALARSTPFLD
+44 
-55 KLGRMALFTF
+55 MALFNF

-93 LKIIAGLV
+93 LKIVAGLV

-176 LLFTRIRVTK
+176 LLFTRIQVTK

-198 ASILLWVFIQNGT
+198 ASIILWAFIQNGT
-211 ISALEGFALV
+211 ITELEGLALV
-221 VLLVLMLLYLLQRR
+221 TLLILMLFYLLRR
-235 DQVDFVADD
+235 KEHADFVADD
-244 LDTLLSWPK
+244 LESLLSWPK
-253 ILLFIVL
+253 ILLLIVF

-273 NGAVNVASQIGVSE
+273 NGAVNVASQLGVSE
-287 RVIAITVVSIGTS
+287 RVIGITVVSVGTS
-300 VPELAASLVAVAKRE
+300 VPELAASLVAIAKRE

-342 PLTVADNA
+342 PLTVVDHV
-350 LLDFDIYVMIGVAAL
+350 LLDFDIYVMIGIAAL
-365 LIPLVFLPKKMEI
+365 LIPLVFSPKKMQI

-385 LLVVYIAFIATTL
+385 LLVVYIAFIANTL

>member
-1 MRYSVAPRGLLRRQI
+1 M
-16 YPIFP
+16 
-21 CLQNYKARIVTY
+21 
-33 DLHPIRANCAL
+33 
-44 EALARSTPFLD
+44 
-55 KLGRMALFTF
+55 FTF
-65 AKTWKKNFFI
+65 AKTLKKNFLI
-75 IKNTKTLVL
+75 IKNRKTPVL
-84 YLRNMGMDV
+84 YLRNMGMEIV
-93 LKIIAGLV
+93 KIIAGLV

-176 LLFTRIRVTK
+176 LLFTRIQVAK

-211 ISALEGFALV
+211 ITALEGLALV
-221 VLLVLMLLYLLQRR
+221 TLLILMLFYLLRR
-235 DQVDFVADD
+235 KEHADFIADD

-253 ILLFIVL
+253 ISLFIVF

-273 NGAVNVASQIGVSE
+273 NGAVNVASQLGVSE

-329 NILAVLGITALIH
+329 NILAVLGITSLIH
-342 PLTVADNA
+342 PLTVVDNT
-350 LLDFDIYVMIGVAAL
+350 LLDFDIYVMIGIAAL
-365 LIPLVFLPKKMEI
+365 LIPLVFSPKKMEI

-385 LLVVYIAFIATTL
+385 LLVAYIVFITNTL